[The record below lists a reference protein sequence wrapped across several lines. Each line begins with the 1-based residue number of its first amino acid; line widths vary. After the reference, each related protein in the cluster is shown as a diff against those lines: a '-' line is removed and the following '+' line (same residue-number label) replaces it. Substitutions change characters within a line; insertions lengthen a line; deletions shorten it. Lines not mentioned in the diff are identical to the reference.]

1 MRNHLS
7 VIGVLLVLV
16 GFNLIPQAEAQ
27 ILYISL
33 ALLLGV
39 NFDFGVDSGLE
50 IYPSLS
56 AQVTGGII

>member
-1 MRNHLS
+1 M
-7 VIGVLLVLV
+7 
-16 GFNLIPQAEAQ
+16 PQAEAQ